1 MTNKKNSLLLFF
13 ALICL
18 ALTVNANAQT
28 PNGNAQTPNAPAQPP
43 NVAAETPKTGPQTM
57 RQEIAFTLESPLE
70 VPGTSLPAGNY
81 LLRREQSSGHPIVQI
96 FKGDGNTL
104 VNTVIAIPVELQT
117 APDNSMI
124 AIYETEDGA
133 PPALRALFFGGD
145 PVGIEFVYP
154 SERAKTLAK
163 QSGQTVI
170 TAKNATSP
178 NPSAEPTPEQLRT
191 MREEV
196 VMVITPDGQS
206 VSMPLRGKPTEGE
219 SDIER

>member
-1 MTNKKNSLLLFF
+1 MKNAVLLFF

-28 PNGNAQTPNAPAQPP
+28 PNATDETPNAGAQ
-43 NVAAETPKTGPQTM
+43 TS
-57 RQEIAFTLESPLE
+57 RQDITFTLESPLE
-70 VPGTSLPAGNY
+70 VPGTSLPAGKY
-81 LLRREQSSGHPIVQI
+81 LLRREQKSGHPIVQI
-96 FKGDGNTL
+96 FNGDGTTL

-117 APDNSMI
+117 APDDSVI

-133 PPALRALFFGGD
+133 PPALRALFFAGD

-154 SERAKTLAK
+154 AERAKTLAK
-163 QSGQTVI
+163 QSGQNVM
-170 TAKNATSP
+170 TAENATSP

-196 VMVITPDGQS
+196 VMVITPGGQS
-206 VSMPLRGKPTEGE
+206 ISKPQRGKPTEGE
-219 SDIER
+219 SGSEY

>member
-1 MTNKKNSLLLFF
+1 MKNAVLSFF
-13 ALICL
+13 VLICL
-18 ALTVNANAQT
+18 AFTVNANGQT
-28 PNGNAQTPNAPAQPP
+28 PKAADETANAGGQIS
-43 NVAAETPKTGPQTM
+43 

-70 VPGTSLPAGNY
+70 IPGASLVPGKY
-81 LLRREQSSGHPIVQI
+81 LLRREQKSGHPIIQI
-96 FKGDGNTL
+96 FKEDGNTL
-104 VNTVIAIPVELQT
+104 VNTVIAVPVELQT

-163 QSGQTVI
+163 LSGQNVI

-206 VSMPLRGKPTEGE
+206 VSMPLRAKPTEGE
-219 SDIER
+219 SGRER